1 MKAVFLDFGTMGARD
16 LDPSPLAEVVPDFE
30 VFDSTPQQLVAERV
44 DGVDFVFTNK
54 IRLTGK
60 IISAAGSLRFIGLT
74 ATGVDNVDLEA
85 ARKQGIAVCNI
96 RAYCTQSVVEH
107 VFAVLLNLTHSI
119 GQYAGRVRSGAWQ
132 QADNFCM
139 LEFPIRELSVMTIG
153 IVGHGELGGSVADMA
168 RQFGMSVMLARRPGQ
183 PETAD
188 DGRFDISDILQ
199 QCDVVSLHCPLT
211 GKTRGL
217 IGVHELELMKPNAI
231 LINTA
236 RGGLIDTAAL
246 VEALNNG
253 TIAAAA
259 IDVLP
264 QEPPVDGDPLLDY
277 EGDNLILTPHIAWG
291 TVEARQSAI
300 NEVAANVRSFLAGE
314 ERNRVI

>member
-1 MKAVFLDFGTMGARD
+1 MKAVFLDFGTMGAAE

-30 VFDSTPQQLVAERV
+30 VFDSTPQELVAERI
-44 DGVDFVFTNK
+44 DGVDFVFANK
-54 IRLTGK
+54 ARLTK
-60 IISAAGSLRFIGLT
+60 EIISNAGSLQFIGLT
-74 ATGVDNVDLEA
+74 ATGVDNVDLDA
-85 ARKQGIAVCNI
+85 AKNHDVAVCNI
-96 RAYCTQSVVEH
+96 RAYCTQSIVEH
-107 VFAVLLNLTHSI
+107 VFAVLLNLTHSVR
-119 GQYAGRVRSGAWQ
+119 QYDRIVRAGAWQ

-139 LEFPIRELSVMTIG
+139 LEFPIRELSAMTIG
-153 IVGHGELGGSVADMA
+153 IVGLGVLGTGVANMA
-168 RQFGMSVMLARRPGQ
+168 RKFGMSVMVARRPGQ
-183 PETAD
+183 PPTAD
-188 DGRFDISDILQ
+188 DGRFDIRHILQ
-199 QCDVVSLHCPLT
+199 QCDVLSLHCPLT

-217 IGVHELELMKPNAI
+217 IGARELELMKPGAI

-291 TVEARQSAI
+291 TVEARQTAI

-314 ERNRVI
+314 ERNRVV